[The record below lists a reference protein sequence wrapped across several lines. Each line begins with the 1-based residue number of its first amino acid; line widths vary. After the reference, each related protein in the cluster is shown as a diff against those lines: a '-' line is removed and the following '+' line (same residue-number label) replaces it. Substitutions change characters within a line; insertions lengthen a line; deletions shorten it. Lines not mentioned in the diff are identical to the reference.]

1 MIRDAAFTLPLYPFT
16 LNPMKF
22 RLPFILFF
30 LISTTQLVADW
41 PQFRGP
47 DGQGHSNEKG
57 VPIQWAEDRN
67 ITWKSAVPGQGWS
80 SPVIAANQVWMTG
93 AEVEGKSLHA
103 VCIDKTSGA
112 LLYNIEVLTPKDSG
126 PRHRLNGYASPTPV
140 LDGERVYVHFGPR
153 GTVCLDIAG
162 GVLWKNTEFDYN
174 VIQGA
179 ASSPIL
185 HRDLLILTCDGI
197 DHQFI
202 VALEKRTGKIRWK
215 QPRAHL
221 EAAAKKR
228 SIAKMAYS
236 TPLVQPVDG
245 TPQLVCSGADHVAAY
260 DLKTGAELW
269 WMPYDGFSI
278 VGRPSYGNGL
288 FYVVGSIRQ
297 DHFCV
302 YAVRPGKGRLS
313 DDQVVWE
320 NSKGIPH
327 VPSPLLVGKQLFV
340 VHDGGV
346 ASCLDALTGNEHWR
360 ERLGGNHD
368 ASPVEIS
375 GRIYFCNREGKTTV
389 VAASDQ
395 FEVLALNQLDGIFK
409 ASPAVSDGALF
420 LRSDTHLYRIESSNR

>member
-47 DGQGHSNEKG
+47 DGQGHSKEKG

-93 AEVEGKSLHA
+93 AEAEGKSLHA

-153 GTVCLDIAG
+153 GTVCLDTAG
-162 GVLWKNTEFDYN
+162 GILWKNTEFDYN

-202 VALEKRTGKIRWK
+202 VALDKRTGKIRWK

-313 DDQVVWE
+313 NDQIVWE

-395 FEVLALNQLDGIFK
+395 FEVLALNQLNGIFK